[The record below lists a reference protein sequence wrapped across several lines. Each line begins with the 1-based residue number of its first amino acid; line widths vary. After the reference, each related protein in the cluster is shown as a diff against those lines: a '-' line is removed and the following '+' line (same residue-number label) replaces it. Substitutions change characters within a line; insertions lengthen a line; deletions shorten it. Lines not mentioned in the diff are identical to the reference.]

1 MHFHS
6 LTKYVCTMLAHYTKE
21 ALLDA
26 MGAKDNFQGK
36 TPGTWQRF
44 LPKLLK
50 LLDAS
55 KDEVQEAREKAN
67 PFGLDMQPV
76 YT

>member
-1 MHFHS
+1 
-6 LTKYVCTMLAHYTKE
+6 MLAHYTKE

>member
-1 MHFHS
+1 M
-6 LTKYVCTMLAHYTKE
+6 
-21 ALLDA
+21 LDA
-26 MGAKDNFQGK
+26 LGAKDNFQGK

-44 LPKLLK
+44 LPKLLE